1 MGWNKDGST
10 IKAKYLGE
18 YEFTGVVQESR
29 VSYGGRVLYTVV
41 CDQPLVLPF
50 SGEARDVVIVGENQ
64 VTADFGVIGAPANW
78 MEV

>member
-41 CDQPLVLPF
+41 CDEPIVLDFCNEP
-50 SGEARDVVIVGENQ
+50 RNVVIVSESQ
-64 VTADFGVIGAPANW
+64 VVADFGVIAAPANW

>member
-1 MGWNKDGST
+1 
-10 IKAKYLGE
+10 
-18 YEFTGVVQESR
+18 
-29 VSYGGRVLYTVV
+29 VV